1 MSRKPLAIAA
11 VLAALLGTPALAG
24 QWGDGDG
31 WGRGDHYEDG
41 YRGDGDRYGY
51 DDRHEDRQGGWRP
64 AQSYQYRGS
73 WRDHADA
80 YYGYGGCRFVEEP
93 ILDQWGAVVD
103 YRRIRVCD

>member
-11 VLAALLGTPALAG
+11 ILAAFLGTPALAG

-31 WGRGDHYEDG
+31 WGRGDHYEDR

-51 DDRHEDRQGGWRP
+51 DDRHEDRHSGWRP

-80 YYGYGGCRFVEEP
+80 YYGYGGCRLVEEP

-103 YRRIRVCD
+103 YRRTRVCD